1 MADTPNVAV
10 VRRAFEAFT
19 VRDVE
24 RLVATCAPDVE
35 FNLPTARLART
46 GRPYRGHDGVRTYVR
61 DAARIWSELR
71 LEAREF
77 HTQDDLVVAVGRV
90 YAWGDGRV
98 IDTPSAWVWRLRD
111 GLVTSVEVFEN
122 RAEAFAS
129 AGFRTD

>member
-1 MADTPNVAV
+1 MADSPNVAV

-24 RLVATCAPDVE
+24 GLVATCAPDVE

-46 GRPYRGHDGVRTYVR
+46 DGPYRGHDGVRAYMR

-77 HTQDDLVVAVGRV
+77 HVQDDVVVAVGRV

-98 IDTPSAWVWRLRD
+98 VDTPSAWVWHLRD
-111 GLVTSVEVFEN
+111 QLVRSVEVFEN
-122 RAEAFAS
+122 RDEAFAS
-129 AGFRTD
+129 AGIHAG